1 MAVLLR
7 DDDVRAWLGASCKPE
22 DATLAA
28 ADDVGAAIVVGQLLD
43 CVFGEGE
50 YGHLQPGSPDG
61 DDADRDELR
70 RWATRRRALDLAHAW
85 LAGAARAGTAAEADV
100 ATERDD
106 LVEARDAAE
115 ADVAT
120 ERDGLVSSVARLDGP
135 ACAAAVA
142 AIARLDGPGRA
153 AAVAA
158 MGPDEAEHVG
168 AAVAVRLL
176 LADLWNPPKHARR
189 ARLPLWAGGDDDD
202 WWRRR
207 GRDAALRAAPAAAG
221 ARGTSAGVAELA
233 RLLSAQRNGGLA
245 RVDGGDVD
253 AAFAPLVARLGSAP
267 RAAAAAALPAVRSFL
282 VDRLRPAPSL
292 LQADVQAALRD
303 AVGALEELRRG
314 ATKRDDA
321 KLRGAMSDWLAT
333 PPKQRRAKRRR
344 GRSPEGLVRAVTL
357 DKRTTRLDAGDDVRA
372 CLDAAKALL
381 PADAPV
387 AFLL

>member
-28 ADDVGAAIVVGQLLD
+28 ADDVGAAIVVGPVLD

-50 YGHLQPGSPDG
+50 FVHLQPGSPDG

-70 RWATRRRALDLAHAW
+70 RWATRRRALELAHAW
-85 LAGAARAGTAAEADV
+85 LAGAARTGSAAEADV

-106 LVEARDAAE
+106 V
-115 ADVAT
+115 
-120 ERDGLVSSVARLDGP
+120 VSSV
-135 ACAAAVA
+135 
-142 AIARLDGPGRA
+142 ARLDGPGRA

-158 MGPDEAEHVG
+158 MGPNEAEHVG

-253 AAFAPLVARLGSAP
+253 AAFGPLVARLGSAP

-321 KLRGAMSDWLAT
+321 KLRGAMSAWLAT
-333 PPKQRRAKRRR
+333 PPKKRAKRRR

-357 DKRTTRLDAGDDVRA
+357 DKRATRLDAGDDVRA

>member
-28 ADDVGAAIVVGQLLD
+28 ADDVGAAIVVGPLLD

-50 YGHLQPGSPDG
+50 FVHLQPGSPDG

-85 LAGAARAGTAAEADV
+85 LAGAARAGRVSAEADV
-100 ATERDD
+100 ATKHNN
-106 LVEARDAAE
+106 
-115 ADVAT
+115 
-120 ERDGLVSSVARLDGP
+120 LVSSV
-135 ACAAAVA
+135 
-142 AIARLDGPGRA
+142 ARLDGPGRA

-221 ARGTSAGVAELA
+221 ARGTAAGVAELA

-253 AAFAPLVARLGSAP
+253 AAFGPLVARLGSAP

-321 KLRGAMSDWLAT
+321 KLRGAMSAWLAT
-333 PPKQRRAKRRR
+333 PPKKRRAKRRR

-357 DKRTTRLDAGDDVRA
+357 DKRATRLDAGDDVRA

>member
-28 ADDVGAAIVVGQLLD
+28 ADDVGAAIVVGQVLD
-43 CVFGEGE
+43 CVFGEG
-50 YGHLQPGSPDG
+50 GFAHLQPGSPDG

-70 RWATRRRALDLAHAW
+70 RWATRRRALELAHAW

-106 LVEARDAAE
+106 RVSSE

-120 ERDGLVSSVARLDGP
+120 KHNNLVSSVARLDGP
-135 ACAAAVA
+135 A
-142 AIARLDGPGRA
+142 RA

-158 MGPDEAEHVG
+158 MGPNEAEHVG

-233 RLLSAQRNGGLA
+233 RLLSAQRAGGLA

-292 LQADVQAALRD
+292 LQPDVQAALRD

-357 DKRTTRLDAGDDVRA
+357 DKRATRLDAGDDVRA